1 MKREK
6 IWVGIRHDG
15 YREVF
20 RPAITPTEKTHGEFF
35 CACIGPFKTVR
46 GAKFMA
52 RYGKNNPHCHHVD
65 EAERFAKIEMTRQLC
80 PSCDGTGGIGH
91 CNRCNASGYV
101 RKKKGKK

>member
-15 YREVF
+15 EREVF
-20 RPAITPTEKTHGEFF
+20 RYYVTPVPQSRGGDYA
-35 CACIGPFKTVR
+35 ACIGPFNTVR
-46 GAKFMA
+46 GAKWMA
-52 RYGKNNPHCHHVD
+52 RYGKNNPHCHTVG
-65 EAERFAKIEMTRQLC
+65 EAERIARLEAEMIPC
-80 PSCDGTGGIGH
+80 PSCGGTGGIGH